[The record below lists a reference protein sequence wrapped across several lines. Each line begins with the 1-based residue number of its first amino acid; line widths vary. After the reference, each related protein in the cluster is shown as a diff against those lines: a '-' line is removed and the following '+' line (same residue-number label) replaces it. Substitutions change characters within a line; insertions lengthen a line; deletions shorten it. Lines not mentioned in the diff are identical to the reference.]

1 MSEYVD
7 RDELRRKL
15 EEAIES
21 KARASDSSWGQG
33 WLTGV
38 RDAIN
43 RLADMPPLEVSRGW
57 SRDELLAAMD
67 AGSTVERLG
76 GFGNWYTPP
85 RSFIWAWPDDVVA
98 YDVRV
103 VAPPVPKTEDVPLH
117 EVVGRKLP
125 GHDGEIESYGGDA
138 AGVFVCTSTR
148 FVWVSLKA
156 DGTVTVQAEGEA

>member
-21 KARASDSSWGQG
+21 NVAADSWGQG
-33 WLTGV
+33 WRAGV
-38 RDAIN
+38 RYALYCIDN
-43 RLADMPPLEVSRGW
+43 MPPLEVPRGW
-57 SRDELLAAMD
+57 SRDEVLAAID

-103 VAPPVPKTEDVPLH
+103 APPVPKTEDVPLH

-125 GHDGEIESYGGDA
+125 GHDSEILNYRGDA
-138 AGVFVCTSTR
+138 AGVFVCTSTTR
-148 FVWVSLKA
+148 LVRVSLKA
-156 DGTVTVQAEGEA
+156 DGTVIVQAEGDA

>member
-15 EEAIES
+15 EEAVGS
-21 KARASDSSWGQG
+21 PGLALDGSWGQG

-38 RDAIN
+38 RDVLYCIDN
-43 RLADMPPLEVSRGW
+43 MPPLEVPRGW
-57 SRDELLAAMD
+57 SRDELLAAID

-103 VAPPVPKTEDVPLH
+103 VAPVPKTEDVPLH
-117 EVVGRKLP
+117 EAVGRKLP
-125 GHDGEIESYGGDA
+125 GHDGEIEIYGCNADGF
-138 AGVFVCTSTR
+138 FVCTSTR
-148 FVWVSLKA
+148 GLVPVTLNA
-156 DGTVTVQAEGEA
+156 DHTVTVQAEGEA

>member
-15 EEAIES
+15 EAAIES
-21 KARASDSSWGQG
+21 KVRASDSSWGQG

-43 RLADMPPLEVSRGW
+43 RLAGMPQLEVPRGW
-57 SRDELLAAMD
+57 SRDEVLAAMD
-67 AGSTVERLG
+67 AGNTVERLG
-76 GFGNWYTPP
+76 GFGVWHKLD
-85 RSFIWAWPDDVVA
+85 RRWIRQWPDDVVA
-98 YDVRV
+98 YDVR

-138 AGVFVCTSTR
+138 AGVFVCTFTR